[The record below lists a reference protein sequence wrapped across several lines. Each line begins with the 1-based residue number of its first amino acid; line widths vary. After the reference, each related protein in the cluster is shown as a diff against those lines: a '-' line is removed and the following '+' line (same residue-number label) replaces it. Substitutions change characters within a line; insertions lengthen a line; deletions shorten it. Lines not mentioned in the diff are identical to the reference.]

1 MISSLSF
8 EQDNKLEDEPVADL
22 LMHLNTML
30 DTAVA
35 RSRTPSG
42 QNPLQQLVLII
53 SDGKFHEKENLKRCV
68 RNVLNRK
75 RMIAYVL
82 LDGHEESIMDSL
94 EVSYQGT
101 KLTMG
106 KYMDSFPFPYYVM
119 LKNIEALPRTL
130 ADLLRQWFELMQSA
144 NE

>member
-8 EQDNKLEDEPVADL
+8 EQDNKIEDQPVADL

-53 SDGKFHEKENLKRCV
+53 SDGKFHEKV
-68 RNVLNRK
+68 PIFVS
-75 RMIAYVL
+75 VL
-82 LDGHEESIMDSL
+82 LVD
-94 EVSYQGT
+94 
-101 KLTMG
+101 
-106 KYMDSFPFPYYVM
+106 P
-119 LKNIEALPRTL
+119 TL
-130 ADLLRQWFELMQSA
+130 LILLF
-144 NE
+144 